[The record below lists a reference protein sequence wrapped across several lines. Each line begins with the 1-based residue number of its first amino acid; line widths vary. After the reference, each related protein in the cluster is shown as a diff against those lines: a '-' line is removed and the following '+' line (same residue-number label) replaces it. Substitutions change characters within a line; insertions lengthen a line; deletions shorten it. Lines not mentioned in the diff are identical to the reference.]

1 VIAFR
6 GKRTGP
12 PDSLATVTEM
22 IETPHPSRRA
32 LFSGA
37 GAVGAAALL
46 AACSDDPTPSTT
58 GGSTPAAD
66 PTSAPA
72 NSPAASPPG
81 GGGGAEVVA
90 KVSEV
95 PVGGG
100 KVVADKGVVVTQPK
114 AGTFKG
120 FSSTCTH
127 MQCPVADVSGGTIN
141 CNCHFS
147 KYSIT
152 DGSVVSPPA
161 PRALPA
167 VAIKVNGD
175 NIELA

>member
-1 VIAFR
+1 
-6 GKRTGP
+6 
-12 PDSLATVTEM
+12 M

-32 LFSGA
+32 LFTGA

-46 AACSDDPTPSTT
+46 GACSDDPSPPAA
-58 GGSTPAAD
+58 GASTPATE
-66 PTSAPA
+66 PTSG
-72 NSPAASPPG
+72 AASPAPSAADG
-81 GGGGAEVVA
+81 GGEFVA
-90 KVSEV
+90 KVSDV

-100 KVVADKGVVVTQPK
+100 KVVADKGVVVTQPV

-127 MQCPVADVSGGTIN
+127 MQCPVASVSNGTIN
-141 CNCHFS
+141 CDCHFS
-147 KYSIT
+147 KYSIK

-161 PRALPA
+161 PRALPP
-167 VAIKVNGD
+167 VAIKVKGG

>member
-1 VIAFR
+1 
-6 GKRTGP
+6 
-12 PDSLATVTEM
+12 M

-32 LFSGA
+32 LFTGA

-46 AACSDDPTPSTT
+46 AACSDDPSPAATS
-58 GGSTPAAD
+58 GSTPAAS
-66 PTSAPA
+66 PSAA
-72 NSPAASPPG
+72 AGSPAASPPS

-100 KVVADKGVVVTQPK
+100 KVVADKGVVVTQPV

-127 MQCPVADVSGGTIN
+127 MQCPVSDVSGGTIN

-147 KYSIT
+147 KYSIK

-161 PRALPA
+161 PRPLPA

-175 NIELA
+175 DIELA